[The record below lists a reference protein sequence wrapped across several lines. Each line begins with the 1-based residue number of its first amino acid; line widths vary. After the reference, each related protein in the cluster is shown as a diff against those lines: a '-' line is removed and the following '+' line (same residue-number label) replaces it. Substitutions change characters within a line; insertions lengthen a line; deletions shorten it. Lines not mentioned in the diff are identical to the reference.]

1 MKNVRRRALEALLAI
16 TEDGAYANLALKE
29 AARGLSPEDAR
40 FLFALVYGVLDHLLY
55 IDHVLSAFTKPH
67 KNKTIRAILQLGAG
81 ELLYL
86 HTPPHAVISQTV
98 NLTKAVGKSALSS
111 YVNGVLR
118 ALDRGRDALP
128 PLPEQTNLRLSIQYS
143 FPLWLVDRWIADY
156 GAAFTES
163 LLSAAPAGLCLRAQY
178 PAVREAVIEELPC
191 PIQRGRWDE
200 NALYPEESLA
210 PAALPAFTEGRLTVQ
225 GEGAML
231 ICRAMGD
238 LKGKRVLDACAA
250 PGGKSA
256 YLYTLAEGDISLTCT
271 EKHPH
276 RVELMEKTFARL
288 GVKGEIRV
296 QDAAEPCPE
305 FEKLFDAVLLD
316 VPCSGLGLLL
326 EKPDVRYAKT
336 GDDIAALA
344 TLQARILNNACAW
357 VRPGGLLLYATCTIS
372 KTENENQVT
381 AFLKE
386 HPEFALEPLPLP
398 LENDGMVQLFPHIH
412 QTDGFFMAGMRRCI

>member
-1 MKNVRRRALEALLAI
+1 MTQVRRRALEALTAI

-55 IDHVLSAFTKPH
+55 IDYILKAFTKPH
-67 KNKTIRAILQLGAG
+67 KNKTVRAILRLGAG

-86 HTPPHAVISQTV
+86 RTPAHAAISQAV

-118 ALDRGRDALP
+118 SLDRGRENLP
-128 PLPEQTNLRLSIQYS
+128 SLPEESSLRMSIQYS
-143 FPLWLVDRWIADY
+143 FPLWLVEQWIGDY
-156 GAAFTES
+156 GQAFTEA
-163 LLSAAPAGLCLRAQY
+163 LLSAAPAGLCLRPQY
-178 PAVREAVIEELPC
+178 PKTAADLEKELPC
-191 PIQRGRWDE
+191 PLERGLWDE
-200 NALYPEESLA
+200 NALYPTESLH
-210 PAALPAFTEGRLTVQ
+210 PAGLPAFTEGRMTVQ

-231 ICRAMGD
+231 ICRSLGD
-238 LKGKRVLDACAA
+238 MKGKRVLDACAA

-256 YLYTLAEGDISLTCT
+256 YLYSLAEGDIHLTCL

-276 RVELMEKTFARL
+276 RAELMEKTFDRL
-288 GVKGEIRV
+288 SVKGNIRV
-296 QDAAEPCPE
+296 QDASEPCAD
-305 FEKLFDAVLLD
+305 FENAFDAVLLD
-316 VPCSGLGLLL
+316 VPCSGLGLLM

-344 TLQARILNNACAW
+344 ALQKKILSNACAW

-372 KTENENQVT
+372 RAENEDQIA

-386 HPEFALEPLPLP
+386 HPDFTLESLPLP
-398 LENDGMVQLFPHIH
+398 LENQGMVQLFPHIH
-412 QTDGFFMAGMRRCI
+412 KTDGFFMAGMRRCI